1 MEYLGR
7 PSKECF
13 QLLDFDSSA
22 DSPVSFPSAS
32 RRTVALSAAGPT
44 HFFSTGTETLAVEAL
59 VTVKPRSASPET
71 LEL

>member
-1 MEYLGR
+1 MEYLAR
-7 PSKECF
+7 PSKEPF
-13 QLLDFDSSA
+13 QLLDFDSSI

-32 RRTVALSAAGPT
+32 RRTVAFSAAGPT

>member
-32 RRTVALSAAGPT
+32 RRTVAFSAAGPT
-44 HFFSTGTETLAVEAL
+44 HFFSTGTETLAVEVL
-59 VTVKPRSASPET
+59 VTVKPRSASPVTAES
-71 LEL
+71 